1 MNQEKIYEF
10 VVSIFVELFELEAKD
25 IRPEA
30 TIFDELG
37 LDSLD
42 MVDLVIEMQSKFGFK
57 IGRVDDEEKLRAIRT
72 IKDLCLL
79 IEEKITAGE
88 VDISKIK
95 N

>member
-10 VVSIFVELFELEAKD
+10 VVGIFAELFELEAKD
-25 IRPEA
+25 IRLES

-42 MVDLVIEMQSKFGFK
+42 MVDLVIEMQSKFKFK
-57 IGRVDDEEKLRAIRT
+57 IERTIDEEKLRAIRT

-79 IEEKITAGE
+79 IEEKIASGE
-88 VDISKIK
+88 VDVSKM
-95 N
+95 NR

>member
-10 VVSIFVELFELEAKD
+10 VVSIFVELFELEAQK

-57 IGRVDDEEKLRAIRT
+57 IGRMDDEEKLRAIRT

-79 IEEKITAGE
+79 IEEKITSGE

-95 N
+95 S

>member
-10 VVSIFVELFELEAKD
+10 VVGIFVELFELDVKN
-25 IRPEA
+25 IRPDA

-57 IGRVDDEEKLRAIRT
+57 IGRMDDEEKLRAIRT

-79 IEEKITAGE
+79 IEEKIKSGE

-95 N
+95 I

>member
-1 MNQEKIYEF
+1 MNQERIYQF
-10 VVSIFVELFELEAKD
+10 VVNMFVELFELQAED

-42 MVDLVIEMQSKFGFK
+42 MVDLVIEMQSKFKFK
-57 IGRVDDEEKLRAIRT
+57 IERTVDEEKLRAIRT

-79 IEEKITAGE
+79 IEEKIASGE
-88 VDISKIK
+88 VDVSKI
-95 N
+95 NG